1 MTRTFF
7 ILKPPKKSRS
17 RQRPEPAKY
26 DRMVPD
32 ETEYTTEKKTF
43 PPPERGGKAFLQKR
57 RKIRGDHPITAVT

>member
-1 MTRTFF
+1 MAATS
-7 ILKPPKKSRS
+7 PEKSRS

-43 PPPERGGKAFLQKR
+43 PPPEREGKAFLQKR
-57 RKIRGDHPITAVT
+57 RKIRGDQPITAVT